1 MSAISLIKL
10 NDGNAIPELGLGFWK
25 VEDNDAVRVVCE
37 GVAAGYRLF
46 DTAYLYRNEAGVGR
60 GIAACGIPREELFV
74 TTKVWNTQH
83 GYDETMRAFDDSM
96 DRLSLEYL
104 DLYLI
109 HWPVAHS
116 EKYIESWK
124 AFIRLRADGRV
135 RSIGVS
141 NFLEHHIKRLEE
153 ETGVLPCINQIE
165 FHPFFQPTTLDSF
178 NREKG
183 IVTESWAPL
192 GRGNAVNE
200 PVLTALAG
208 KYCKSPA
215 QVIIR
220 WHLQLGH
227 IVIPKTSRLERMREN
242 RNVHD
247 FELTPE
253 EMRIMAGLDRQAR
266 TGGHPDE
273 YEGLDIQ

>member
-1 MSAISLIKL
+1 MTAIGLIKL

-25 VEDNDAVRVVCE
+25 VENNDAGRVVCE
-37 GVAAGYRLF
+37 GVAAGYRLL
-46 DTAYLYRNEAGVGR
+46 DTAYLYRNEEGVGQ
-60 GIAACGIPREELFV
+60 GIAACGIPREGLFV

-83 GYDETMRAFDDSM
+83 GYDETMRAFDASM
-96 DRLSLEYL
+96 ARLGLEYL

-124 AFIRLRADGRV
+124 AFITLRAEGRV

-141 NFLEHHIKRLEE
+141 NFLEHHIERLEA
-153 ETGVLPCINQIE
+153 ETGVLPCVNQIE
-165 FHPFFQPTTLDSF
+165 FHPFFQPAALDAF
-178 NREKG
+178 NRSKG
-183 IVTESWAPL
+183 IVTEAWAPL
-192 GRGNAVNE
+192 GRGSAVDE
-200 PVLTALAG
+200 PALTALAV
-208 KYCKSPA
+208 KYGKSPA
-215 QVIIR
+215 QVVIR

-227 IVIPKTSRLERMREN
+227 IVIPKTSRPERMREN
-242 RNVHD
+242 RDVYD

-253 EMRIMAGLDRQAR
+253 EMQIMAGLDRQVR

>member
-1 MSAISLIKL
+1 MTAIGLIKL

-25 VEDNDAVRVVCE
+25 VENNAAGREVCA
-37 GVAAGYRLF
+37 GVAAGYRLL
-46 DTAYLYRNEAGVGR
+46 DTAYLYRNEEGVGR
-60 GIAACGIPREELFV
+60 GIAACGIPREGLFV

-96 DRLSLEYL
+96 GRLGLEYL

-124 AFIRLRADGRV
+124 AFIKLRADGRV

-141 NFLEHHIKRLEE
+141 NFLEHHIERLEQ
-153 ETGVLPCINQIE
+153 ETGVLPCVNQIE
-165 FHPFFQPTTLDSF
+165 FHPFFQPAALDAF
-178 NREKG
+178 NRSKG

-192 GRGNAVNE
+192 GRGSAIDE
-200 PVLTALAG
+200 PALLALSV
-208 KYCKSPA
+208 KYGKSPA
-215 QVIIR
+215 QVVIR

-227 IVIPKTSRLERMREN
+227 IVIPKTSKPERMREN
-242 RNVHD
+242 KDVYD

-253 EMRIMAGLDRQAR
+253 EMQTMANLDRQSR

-273 YEGLDIQ
+273 YEGLDIN